1 MAEKGE
7 APQSKILDIGKWDTN
22 AIKRYNTL
30 PHIQKQLRKGNWE
43 YLNEHPEVLIIRI
56 FGNARLIFYFIRY
69 GLLYE
74 SSCIRLSMRN
84 PQSCENL

>member
-30 PHIQKQLRKGNWE
+30 PRIQKQLRKGNWE
-43 YLNEHPEVLIIRI
+43 YLNEHPEVLIVRN
-56 FGNARLIFYFIRY
+56 FGYVRLIFYLVDSGY
-69 GLLYE
+69 NTSYHASGY
-74 SSCIRLSMRN
+74 
-84 PQSCENL
+84 Q

>member
-74 SSCIRLSMRN
+74 SSCIRLLMRN
-84 PQSCENL
+84 PRSCANL

>member
-84 PQSCENL
+84 PQSCANL